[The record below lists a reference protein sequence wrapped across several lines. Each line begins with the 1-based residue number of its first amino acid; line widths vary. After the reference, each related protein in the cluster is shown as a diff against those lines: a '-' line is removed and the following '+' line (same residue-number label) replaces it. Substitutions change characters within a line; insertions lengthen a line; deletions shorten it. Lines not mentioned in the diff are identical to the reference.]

1 MFYGEILA
9 CLKPKS
15 RAGGAGKK
23 EAGASMIEV
32 IELEHYYR
40 EGTSEAVMA
49 VDRVSLTVK
58 KGEFVAIIGHN
69 GSGKSTLA
77 KHLNGLLLP
86 SQGRVLVEGLD
97 TARPEHI
104 WEIRRQVGMVFQ
116 NPDNQLVATTV
127 EEDVAFGPENLGVPP
142 VEIRRRVEEALGL
155 VRMLEFK
162 NKEPHLLSGGQKQR
176 VAIAGVIAMRPA
188 YLVLDEPTAMLD
200 PQGRQEVMSTVL
212 RLNKEETLSV
222 VHITHFM
229 DEVVHADRVLV
240 MEKGRIV
247 IEGKP
252 REVFSQVES
261 LKRLRMDVP
270 QMTELASLLR
280 QEGLEIPPDVLTVE
294 EMVSCLC
301 G

>member
-1 MFYGEILA
+1 
-9 CLKPKS
+9 
-15 RAGGAGKK
+15 
-23 EAGASMIEV
+23 MIEV

-294 EMVSCLC
+294 EMVSYLC